1 VKEPE
6 SDWTFAGPEMRKL
19 RELAGFTQTEWAARL
34 FTTKMTI
41 SRIERGANRVSPQ
54 TLHIA
59 RLTAD
64 PRYRAEWL
72 QTLPKRR

>member
-1 VKEPE
+1 MKKP
-6 SDWTFAGPEMRKL
+6 DWIFAGTEMLQL
-19 RELAGFTQTEWAARL
+19 RELAGLSQPEWAERL

-54 TLHIA
+54 MLQLA

-64 PRYRAEWL
+64 PRHRAEWL
-72 QTLPKRR
+72 QTLPRRK